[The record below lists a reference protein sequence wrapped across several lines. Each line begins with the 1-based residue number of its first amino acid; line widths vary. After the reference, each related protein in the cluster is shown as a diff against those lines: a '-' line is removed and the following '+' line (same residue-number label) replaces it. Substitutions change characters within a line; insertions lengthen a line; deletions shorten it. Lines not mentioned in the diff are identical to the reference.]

1 MRPSSTAALSA
12 TVTILAALSLAACST
27 DPAPAA
33 ATDSTNS
40 PTPARAAAT
49 TNSTSPR
56 ARTGRHSTSPG
67 PSRET
72 PAGYHGP
79 KILDP
84 KTGLIDICRVRQDPF
99 TGKAAEKF
107 GAKDVMAAYC
117 EIGNFALN
125 EGFTDLMETKERK
138 PVAFSFVDPWLSP
151 EGRAMYDKTVTE
163 ALNGDTDSAKAI
175 AYWIGWNLEGD
186 DYDFTDKYPRA
197 LRQTIHP
204 ALAWVDGD
212 RLALRVV
219 TTADLVMTRTMD
231 GAVGAIPVRR
241 TTDYALVRGH
251 DDKPWL
257 VDGWTPTVKYGQFS
271 RGLG

>member
-1 MRPSSTAALSA
+1 MDAASAASASTSTSSSTASTKPA
-12 TVTILAALSLAACST
+12 TSDSSSS
-27 DPAPAA
+27 A
-33 ATDSTNS
+33 ATK
-40 PTPARAAAT
+40 TPRR
-49 TNSTSPR
+49 STSTGA
-56 ARTGRHSTSPG
+56 ARK
-67 PSRET
+67 T

-151 EGRAMYDKTVTE
+151 DGRTRYDTRVAE
-163 ALNGDTDSAKAI
+163 ALNGDTGSAKAI

-186 DYDFTDKYPRA
+186 AYQFTDKYPRA

-219 TTADLVMTRTMD
+219 TTADLVMTRTKD
-231 GAVGAIPVRR
+231 GAVGTIPVRR

-251 DDKPWL
+251 DGKPWL
-257 VDGWTPTVKYGQFS
+257 IDGWTPTVKYGQFS
-271 RGLG
+271 RGLT